1 MSNPS
6 GHPRAKL
13 SKLRDIGWT
22 LWDPIGLLPPNVSW
36 NHEQCRPFVDEYDGY
51 LRFAAARL
59 RDGAAHGEV
68 VDYLVTIETEYMG
81 LSERPTTRARAE
93 ATVAA
98 IAAADGLWI
107 WPDEQGRF
115 SDQE

>member
-6 GHPRAKL
+6 GHPRVKL

-22 LWDPIGLLPPNVSW
+22 LWDPIGLLPPNVTW
-36 NHEQCRPFVDEYDGY
+36 NDERCRAFAGEYDGY
-51 LRFAAARL
+51 LRFAAVRL

-68 VDYLVTIETEYMG
+68 VDYLVTAETEYMG
-81 LSERPTTRARAE
+81 LSKRPTTRSRAE

-98 IAAADGLWI
+98 IAAADGLWT

-115 SDQE
+115 SDPE